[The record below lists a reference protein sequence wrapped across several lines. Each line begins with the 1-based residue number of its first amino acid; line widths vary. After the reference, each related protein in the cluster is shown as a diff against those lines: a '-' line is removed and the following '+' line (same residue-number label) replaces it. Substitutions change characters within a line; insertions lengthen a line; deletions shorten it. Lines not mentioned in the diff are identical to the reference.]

1 MGHVERMGEIRNSY
15 NILVGKPEWK
25 RPLGR
30 PRLIWKN
37 NIYMYLREIV
47 WEVEDWIH
55 LVQDRD
61 RWQTVVDTVINRRFP
76 QKVGEFLH

>member
-1 MGHVERMGEIRNSY
+1 MGEIRNAH
-15 NILVGKPEWK
+15 NILVGKPECK